1 MFTPLLIQEAF
12 MAIQTGRAT
21 DSGQVTID
29 RDRCTVC
36 GACAEICPSE
46 TLSLANDEI
55 RVDPEGIFGCI
66 ACAQCMAVCPE
77 ECIEVTGRDLSPA
90 DMLPLPGESERA
102 NYRQLHALLLS
113 RRSARRFSSRDVEQ
127 SVIAQIIASVS
138 TAPMGIPPSE
148 VEIMVIDRRD
158 KMKEF
163 GDDVVTAM
171 RKSLPVLSLFASP
184 LARPFIGRE
193 TYLSMKT
200 FIRPLARFLIQSRE
214 KGNDCL
220 LYNAPLAMYFH
231 ASSFADPAVPMISA
245 TYATITAESLGLGS
259 CMIGTIAPFI
269 SRSKETMKKW
279 GIPAK
284 NRQGIMVIF
293 GYPTTKYRRA
303 VKRRL
308 ARVYTP
314 EA

>member
-1 MFTPLLIQEAF
+1 MFTPLQIQEDV
-12 MAIQTGRAT
+12 MAIHTGRAS

-29 RDRCTVC
+29 RTRCTLC
-36 GACAEICPSE
+36 GTCAEICPSE
-46 TLSLANDEI
+46 TLSLAHDEI

-66 ACAQCMAVCPE
+66 ACGQCMAVCPE
-77 ECIEVTGRDLSPA
+77 ECIEVTGRDLSPV
-90 DMLPLPGESERA
+90 DMVPQPPESERA

-113 RRSARRFSSRDVEQ
+113 RRSARRFSSRDIDR
-127 SVIAQIIASVS
+127 SVIDQIVASVT
-138 TAPMGIPPSE
+138 TAPMGIPPSD

-158 KMKEF
+158 KVKEF
-163 GDDVVTAM
+163 GDDVVNGIA
-171 RKSLPVLSLFASP
+171 RSLFVLKLFASP
-184 LARPFIGRE
+184 LARPFLGRQ

-200 FIRPLARFLIQSRE
+200 FILPLTKFLVESRA
-214 KGNDCL
+214 KGNDYL
-220 LYNAPLAMYFH
+220 LYGAPMAMYFH
-231 ASSFADPAVPMISA
+231 ASSFSDPADAMIAA
-245 TYATITAESLGLGS
+245 TYATIAAESLGLGS

-314 EA
+314 EV